1 MQVVIVKSA
10 ALSPSLFAAAVGA
23 TRTLRCSRARHHQHS
38 EAAAPAQPA
47 DQEQAMQQQA
57 LYQQTA
63 SQVQSLDPAPQAQPR
78 PKWAC
83 HKGNTILGVVRPF
96 ECVKVGCHP

>member
-1 MQVVIVKSA
+1 
-10 ALSPSLFAAAVGA
+10 
-23 TRTLRCSRARHHQHS
+23 
-38 EAAAPAQPA
+38 
-47 DQEQAMQQQA
+47 MQQQA